1 VSHSISWTYNNKHL
15 IPSSHHHLHLLNL
28 PLLLFTIICCTYL
41 LHIGKPVSNLA
52 ITSMAVATP
61 TIELKEMTNLKT
73 ELMNISKQ
81 KGRFVVSLLYAY
93 PYYESHEEHAYIC
106 AVECRCVTSYDCCDT
121 DHYGMMIVLMM
132 MIVMMMN
139 NRNFNCILLS
149 IFIIIITN
157 IIIIIIIVIMIII

>member
-1 VSHSISWTYNNKHL
+1 MSHSISWTYNNKHL

-28 PLLLFTIICCTYL
+28 PLLLFTIIRCTYL

-81 KGRFVVSLLYAY
+81 KGRFLVSLLYAY
-93 PYYESHEEHAYIC
+93 IGWIVVVMTC
-106 AVECRCVTSYDCCDT
+106 VECSWVTSCDCCYAS
-121 DHYGMMIVLMM
+121 DHHRYHDHH
-132 MIVMMMN
+132 
-139 NRNFNCILLS
+139 
-149 IFIIIITN
+149 IIIIN
-157 IIIIIIIVIMIII
+157 NNNNKIIKRHGNDREERVGR